1 MEGNLIFR
9 VVVVIAALVLGAT
22 AVVAQQ
28 EKAAQ
33 EQQALMK
40 SIAKNQYG
48 VLARIAR
55 GQAPYDQA
63 AVDGALTG
71 IEADVG
77 KIAVTF
83 AENPKMNLPD
93 ATYGS
98 SPKVWENKADFDS
111 KIPAVLAAL
120 KESKGKITDVASAK
134 AAFDNINGKCNGC
147 HETYQ
152 LQLK

>member
-1 MEGNLIFR
+1 LVAGAA
-9 VVVVIAALVLGAT
+9 VAIAAT
-22 AVVAQQ
+22 TVVAQQ
-28 EKAAQ
+28 DDKGRQAAQ
-33 EQQALMK
+33 AQQDLMK
-40 SIAKNQYG
+40 SQGKAMYG

-55 GQAPYDQA
+55 GQSPYDQA
-63 AVDGALTG
+63 AVDGALSSM
-71 IEADVG
+71 EQDVP
-77 KIAVTF
+77 KIAAVF
-83 AENPKMNLPD
+83 SENPKMNLPD

-111 KIPAVLAAL
+111 KVAPVLAAI

-152 LQLK
+152 VKLK

>member
-1 MEGNLIFR
+1 M
-9 VVVVIAALVLGAT
+9 
-22 AVVAQQ
+22 
-28 EKAAQ
+28 
-33 EQQALMK
+33 
-40 SIAKNQYG
+40 YG

-55 GQAPYDQA
+55 GQSPYDQA
-63 AVDGALTG
+63 AVDGALSSM
-71 IEADVG
+71 EQDVP
-77 KIAVTF
+77 KIAAVF
-83 AENPKMNLPD
+83 SENPKMNLPD

-111 KIPAVLAAL
+111 KVAPVLAAI

-152 LQLK
+152 VKLK